1 MGSKILPTE
10 AVAIRLASI
19 VVHAEEY
26 IGPGTDADLNAL
38 ESQLPTDEEPFLDI
52 GDLDAGDLR
61 ALIAELRAARKV
73 VEAVREWRDGGIE
86 GDLARALAELEALK

>member
-26 IGPGTDADLNAL
+26 IGPDPHVFDAVAIRSLLNDPETRVYLDRLAKLAL
-38 ESQLPTDEEPFLDI
+38 LPVKRT
-52 GDLDAGDLR
+52 
-61 ALIAELRAARKV
+61 
-73 VEAVREWRDGGIE
+73 
-86 GDLARALAELEALK
+86 